1 MTTATHHSDDITEPS
16 HVIQGPFI
24 VRDDDD
30 DDDDDGDDDDG
41 GGGGLRPV
49 ITSDG
54 RLLSRMYR
62 SGMSSQH
69 SRDAFYQTLFVVLHG
84 LKSGLGLHSGLDSI
98 FAGLGL
104 GQKGLGLGL
113 ETTGL
118 DLGLGLGNICDQVH
132 FQCSLC
138 IFAALAY
145 V

>member
-30 DDDDDGDDDDG
+30 DDDDDDG
-41 GGGGLRPV
+41 GDGGGLRPV

-69 SRDAFYQTLFVVLHG
+69 SRDAFYQT
-84 LKSGLGLHSGLDSI
+84 
-98 FAGLGL
+98 
-104 GQKGLGLGL
+104 
-113 ETTGL
+113 
-118 DLGLGLGNICDQVH
+118 
-132 FQCSLC
+132 
-138 IFAALAY
+138 
-145 V
+145 